1 MKTIYKGKDDL
12 YYVVNITGE
21 TGTPLVP
28 SDLDALTIE
37 FFTDGSALISFDA
50 EDLTEE
56 GVLHVDASKLEDL
69 TDGPLKARFHI
80 ALADSGFEDGKFDT
94 VTERATGYFLK
105 TLKEPDNHE
114 V

>member
-12 YYVVNITGE
+12 YYVVNITGDA
-21 TGTPLVP
+21 GTPLTP

-37 FFTDGSALISFDA
+37 FFTDASTLISFDA
-50 EDLTEE
+50 DDLTEE

-80 ALADSGFEDGKFDT
+80 ALTDSGFADGKFDT